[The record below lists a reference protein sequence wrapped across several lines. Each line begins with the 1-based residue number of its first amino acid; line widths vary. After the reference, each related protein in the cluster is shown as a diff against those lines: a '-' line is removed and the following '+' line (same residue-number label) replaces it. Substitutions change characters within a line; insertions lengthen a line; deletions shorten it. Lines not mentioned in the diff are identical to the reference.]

1 MPVYRTRSEIDFR
14 LEDLPVVAR
23 PDRVLLADPTHF
35 DVESTL
41 NPYMLDEHGNP
52 RRVDQTRA
60 RKQWLSLK
68 SKLDALGVKAD
79 VMPAVDGLPDLVF
92 CANQAFPVPP
102 AEPGGVTHLVPA
114 TMAFASRE
122 REVPLATEFLEKLGY
137 AVDEPVE
144 EGMEATGDGL
154 WHPGRRLL
162 WAGVGPRSTEGAW
175 EELAERYAIPIVLL
189 ELVDDLFYHLDTA
202 LCALDERTCLWAPEA
217 FDENGREL
225 LTALFER
232 CIEADEEEARAL
244 LACNSYCPDGRHVLI
259 QKGCERTS
267 ERLAEAGYVPEPLD
281 LGEFLKS
288 GGAAFC
294 MKLAH
299 GPLPG

>member
-14 LEDLPVVAR
+14 LEDLPAVAR

-35 DVESTL
+35 DVEATH

-68 SKLDALGVKAD
+68 SKIDALGLKAD

-92 CANQAFPVPP
+92 CANQALPVPP
-102 AEPGGVTHLVPA
+102 AEEGGAVRFVPG
-114 TMAFASRE
+114 TMAFASRA
-122 REVPLATEFLEKLGY
+122 REVPVATEFLEKLGF
-137 AVDEPVE
+137 AIDEPVE

-162 WAGVGPRSTEGAW
+162 WAGVGPRSSEAAW
-175 EELAERYAIPIVLL
+175 EELAGRYGFHVVLL
-189 ELVDDLFYHLDTA
+189 QLADDLFYHLDTG
-202 LCALDERTCLWAPEA
+202 LCPLDERTCLWAPEA
-217 FDENGREL
+217 FDDEGREL
-225 LTALFER
+225 VTALFER

-244 LACNSYCPDGRHVLI
+244 LACNSWCPDGKHVLI
-259 QKGCERTS
+259 QKGCEATS
-267 ERLAEAGYVPEPLD
+267 ARLREAGFEPEPLD

-294 MKLAH
+294 MKLAYAA
-299 GPLPG
+299 PAP